1 VEAAVPEGI
10 EPEDPESGND
20 DEEKIL
26 QMLRGG
32 FDTTHVL
39 ERRARVADLL
49 AEQEANAVEQEP
61 NAEDQ
66 A

>member
-20 DEEKIL
+20 DEKKIL

-32 FDTTHVL
+32 FDIAHVL
-39 ERRARVADLL
+39 ERRARVTDLL
-49 AEQEANAVEQEP
+49 ADQEANAVEQEP
-61 NAEDQ
+61 NADDQ

>member
-10 EPEDPESGND
+10 EPKDPESGND
-20 DEEKIL
+20 DEAKIL

-32 FDTTHVL
+32 FDTTHIL
-39 ERRARVADLL
+39 ERRARVTDLL
-49 AEQEANAVEQEP
+49 AGQEANAVEQEA

>member
-1 VEAAVPEGI
+1 MPENS
-10 EPEDPESGND
+10 EPADPKSGND

-39 ERRARVADLL
+39 ERRARVTDSDV
-49 AEQEANAVEQEP
+49 EQEANAGEQEA

>member
-10 EPEDPESGND
+10 EPEDTESGS
-20 DEEKIL
+20 DEDKIL

-32 FDTTHVL
+32 FDITHVL
-39 ERRARVADLL
+39 ERRARVTDLL
-49 AEQEANAVEQEP
+49 ADQETNAVPQEP
-61 NAEDQ
+61 NADDQ

>member
-1 VEAAVPEGI
+1 MAQGN
-10 EPEDPESGND
+10 EPEDPKSGTD

-32 FDTTHVL
+32 FEITHVL
-39 ERRARVADLL
+39 QRNALVTDHGVDA
-49 AEQEANAVEQEP
+49 AANVE
-61 NAEDQ
+61 EDQ

>member
-1 VEAAVPEGI
+1 VEAAVPEGT
-10 EPEDPESGND
+10 EPDNPESGSN
-20 DEEKIL
+20 EEDKIL

-39 ERRARVADLL
+39 ERRARVTDLL
-49 AEQEANAVEQEP
+49 AEPGASAGEIEP

>member
-1 VEAAVPEGI
+1 VEAAVPKGI

-39 ERRARVADLL
+39 ERRARVTDLL
-49 AEQEANAVEQEP
+49 ADQEANAVGREA

>member
-1 VEAAVPEGI
+1 VEAAVPEDSD
-10 EPEDPESGND
+10 PEDPKSGDD

-39 ERRARVADLL
+39 ERRARETDSD
-49 AEQEANAVEQEP
+49 VEHEP
-61 NAEDQ
+61 NADDQ